1 MPIITQED
9 NTSTDDNT
17 TNDDNQTTQEEIDS
31 DNDGLPDLV
40 DECPDTELGVA
51 IDSQGCSNE
60 QNKQQSY
67 KEEEESSSGMT
78 FMLILIVGAVVVLI
92 GAATVL
98 LRKEKPGEETVLID
112 SEIDKNWEA
121 HNEDSQS
128 DMDGPD
134 MSKFPGWTRDQVE
147 KYLDAGWTEEQLAEW
162 YQQQKQGN
170 NA

>member
-1 MPIITQED
+1 
-9 NTSTDDNT
+9 
-17 TNDDNQTTQEEIDS
+17 
-31 DNDGLPDLV
+31 
-40 DECPDTELGVA
+40 
-51 IDSQGCSNE
+51 
-60 QNKQQSY
+60 
-67 KEEEESSSGMT
+67 MT